1 MSSCLGLYIE
11 NNVIK
16 YAKVTKDREIL
27 KIEAFGLKFYEK
39 IGEALNQIVSE
50 TFSYNIPIS
59 VNMSEEIYNYFYMFS
74 LLNKND
80 LKKAID
86 TEFESYCY
94 DKKLNRNAFETRYAI
109 SNEQDD
115 KDKIKIIHVSANKS
129 SISKTLQ
136 TLNDYKV
143 STVTPIGTSIA
154 NIASIKPKENIMI
167 VNIEDKTTVTTIIN
181 QKIYNVMK
189 LEEGAGEILEK
200 IASKEN
206 SYSKAYEICK
216 NSTIYTMEGKE
227 LQELLLI
234 PMDFVVNIQYVDN
247 IVLNLEKLRLK
258 YLQKQIKDTFLENL
272 FDLIEPT
279 LKKNVYDLFLSGN
292 YAEAVEAGCKD
303 INAELKRIY
312 GIDKVG
318 NLDGDSLIT
327 KMLSPNNPILKITK
341 GNSVSDKNIQ
351 KGYMMMLQGMW
362 AAIRDPKA
370 HENIIIE
377 KEDAIEKLCFLS
389 MLLRKIK
396 KATKI
401 EVTEEEN

>member
-1 MSSCLGLYIE
+1 MKNLKRKMIE
-11 NNVIK
+11 ENYVFNLNVK
-16 YAKVTKDREIL
+16 GTK
-27 KIEAFGLKFYEK
+27 KIDEQINYCAIAFKRMVHSGRLITGCDF
-39 IGEALNQIVSE
+39 V
-50 TFSYNIPIS
+50 YNEVKNFLLELLVKNRLI
-59 VNMSEEIYNYFYMFS
+59 EE
-74 LLNKND
+74 L
-80 LKKAID
+80 
-86 TEFESYCY
+86 
-94 DKKLNRNAFETRYAI
+94 
-109 SNEQDD
+109 
-115 KDKIKIIHVSANKS
+115 
-129 SISKTLQ
+129 
-136 TLNDYKV
+136 
-143 STVTPIGTSIA
+143 
-154 NIASIKPKENIMI
+154 
-167 VNIEDKTTVTTIIN
+167 
-181 QKIYNVMK
+181 
-189 LEEGAGEILEK
+189 
-200 IASKEN
+200 
-206 SYSKAYEICK
+206 
-216 NSTIYTMEGKE
+216 EGKE
-227 LQELLLI
+227 LQKLLLI

-279 LKKNVYDLFLSGN
+279 LKKSVYDLFLSGN
-292 YAEAVEAGCKD
+292 YAEAVEAGCKE